1 MTKSLDLTSLRRRYS
16 EGGTSPGDVIEEVLA
31 GVAAPTNENVWIS
44 VAPREELLGAARAV
58 EARRARGE
66 ELPLYGVPFA
76 VKDNIDVAGLPTT
89 AACPAF
95 AYTPRAHAPV
105 VERLVAAGAI
115 PVGKTNLD
123 QFATGLVGVRSPYG
137 VPRNPFDARLIPGG
151 SSSGSAV
158 AVANGTVSFALGTD
172 TAGSGRVPAAF
183 NNIVGLKPSR
193 GLLSARGVVPACR
206 SRDCVSVFGLT
217 VADVA
222 RVADAARAFDAEDPY
237 SRVEADAIRFAGAA
251 PGRFRFG
258 VPTAGQLTFGFAS
271 LAEAE
276 AQHVLFTAAV
286 QRLRSFGGE
295 PVEIDF
301 SPFEETAALLYG
313 SAFVAERLEA
323 AGDLH
328 ARAPEALLPVLK
340 AILDEAAAHPARAV
354 FEARA
359 RLTALRRRAR
369 QILAGVDLLFVP
381 TAPAIY
387 TVDAVKAD
395 PLRLNSSLGRYV
407 NFVNLLDLAA
417 IAVPIGLR
425 SDGVPFGGSLVGPW
439 GHDAALAALG
449 DRLHRATSTR
459 LGATPVALEG
469 TDVVA
474 PSREAPADWPRVAV
488 VGAHLSGQP
497 LNHQLTGAG
506 GVLVRACQT
515 ARAYRL
521 FALPNT
527 TPAKPGLMRV
537 GDGAQGAALEVEVW
551 ALAPAAFGA
560 FVARVPAP
568 LCIGSVELEDGAR
581 VSGFLC
587 EAHALDGARDITS
600 FGGWRAYL
608 RSAH

>member
-1 MTKSLDLTSLRRRYS
+1 MSNSLDLSSLRRRYA
-16 EGGTSPGDVIEEVLA
+16 EGATSPSRVIEEVLA
-31 GVAAPTNENVWIS
+31 RIAEPQNENAWIS
-44 VAPREELLGAARAV
+44 VAPRAELSAAARAV
-58 EARRARGE
+58 EQRRADGE
-66 ELPLYGVPFA
+66 DLPLYGLPFA

-95 AYTPRAHAPV
+95 AYTPAVHAPV
-105 VERLVAAGAI
+105 VERLIAAGAI

-137 VPRNPFDARLIPGG
+137 VPRNPFDARFIPGG

-183 NNIVGLKPSR
+183 NNLVGLKPSR

-217 VADVA
+217 VGDVA
-222 RVADAARAFDAEDPY
+222 RVADVARGFDAGDPY
-237 SRVEADAIRFAGAA
+237 SRVEADAIRFGGAA

-258 VPTAGQLTFGFAS
+258 VPAAAQLTFGFAS
-271 LAEAE
+271 AAEAE
-276 AQHVLFTAAV
+276 AQRALFAAAAE
-286 QRLRSFGGE
+286 RLHALGGE

-301 SPFEETAALLYG
+301 TAFDETAALLYG

-323 AGDLH
+323 AGALH

-340 AILDEAAAHPARAV
+340 AILDGAAAYQAPAV

-359 RLTALRRRAR
+359 RLTALRRQAR
-369 QILAGVDLLFVP
+369 QGLEAVDVLFVP
-381 TAPAIY
+381 TAAAIY
-387 TVDAVKAD
+387 TVDAVQAD
-395 PLRLNSSLGRYV
+395 PIRLNSSLGRYV

-417 IAVPIGLR
+417 IAVPIGFR
-425 SDGVPFGGSLVGPW
+425 PDGLPFGASLVGPW
-439 GHDAALAALG
+439 GRDAMLAALG
-449 DRLHRATSTR
+449 DRLHRATSMR
-459 LGATPVALEG
+459 LGATAAPLEG
-469 TDVVA
+469 TDLVT
-474 PSREAPADWPRVAV
+474 PSADAPAGWPRVAV
-488 VGAHLSGQP
+488 AGAHLSGQP
-497 LNHQLTGAG
+497 LNHQLTSAG
-506 GVLVRACQT
+506 GVLVRACRT

-527 TPAKPGLMRV
+527 TPPKPGVVRV
-537 GDGAQGAALEVEVW
+537 DGEHGAALEVEVW
-551 ALAPAAFGA
+551 ALPPAAFGE
-560 FVARVPAP
+560 FVARIPGP
-568 LCIGSVELEDGAR
+568 LCIGKVELEDGSQ

-587 EAHALDGARDITS
+587 ETHALDGARDITS

-608 RSAH
+608 RSTH